1 MESGKKFKVLIVK
14 PSSLGDIFHVLPAVT
29 HLTAAHPEVEIDWMV
44 HPAFADVLKYCPNI
58 RRIIFFPRKELGSL
72 GTFLPHFLKL
82 FSELRQER
90 YNLVIDFQGL
100 FRSAFFA
107 WLARCRQI
115 AGFASPKEPAAKFFY
130 TRKIIIPDSKLHA
143 VDKNISMMQQLLNST
158 NTVTSTF
165 PAPVMEFAEKTVKLL
180 LESGITASD
189 RVVGIIPGA
198 RWKSKCWPPAFFA
211 EIIAAVNRFHPELKF
226 IILGSES
233 DSMASNEIMKSV
245 PEAQII
251 SMTGK
256 TSIGELIETIR
267 RCEFIISN
275 DSGPVHIAAAM
286 NKTVFGFFGSTDPCK
301 TGPYGSNHY
310 IFQADLP
317 CIKCLKRKCP
327 LGTFECHKLEIDKI
341 IDKLKHFINNG
352 AMNEN
357 TRYTDSHS

>member
-14 PSSLGDIFHVLPAVT
+14 PSSLGDIFHVFPAVAL
-29 HLTAAHPEVEIDWMV
+29 LTTAHPDVEIDWMV

-58 RRIIFFPRKELGSL
+58 RRVIFFQRKELGSFK
-72 GTFLPHFLKL
+72 TFLPHFFKL
-82 FSELRQER
+82 FSELRQKR
-90 YNLVIDFQGL
+90 YDLVIDFQGL

-107 WLARCRQI
+107 WIARCRQI

-130 TRKIIIPDSKLHA
+130 TIKIIVPGSTLHA
-143 VDKNISMMQQLLNST
+143 VDKNINMMQQLLNST
-158 NTVTSTF
+158 HTVASTF
-165 PAPVMEFAEKTVKLL
+165 PAPVKEFYEKAEKLL
-180 LESGITASD
+180 RESGITPSD

-211 EIIAAVNRFHPELKF
+211 EILSAVNRLHPELKF

-233 DSMASNEIMKSV
+233 DSTASTEIMKS
-245 PEAQII
+245 ATDAKII
-251 SMTGK
+251 SLTGK

-286 NKTVFGFFGSTDPCK
+286 NKTVFAFFGPTDPCK

-341 IDKLKHFINNG
+341 IDKLNHFINNG

-357 TRYTDSHS
+357 AR